1 MCVIGNSKTQLMRLL
16 MATFLM
22 VPLLSGA
29 AAEPTDSSSAG
40 ESAVA
45 DKAAADKAAADKVA
59 AEEQRKR
66 DLLNSHFSAGLFA
79 NINVGPKRRV
89 QSARL
94 VGATGQQVVR
104 IEEESKAQIGFLL
117 EAHSFIFGVDS
128 SSTARGWASGPF
140 VGVITSGSE
149 GLSDLVNF
157 SLRV

>member
-45 DKAAADKAAADKVA
+45 DKAAADKAAADKVAADKVAADKVAADKVA

-104 IEEESKAQIGFLL
+104 IEEESKAQIGFQKWPRMLRQ
-117 EAHSFIFGVDS
+117 IF
-128 SSTARGWASGPF
+128 
-140 VGVITSGSE
+140 
-149 GLSDLVNF
+149 
-157 SLRV
+157 

>member
-1 MCVIGNSKTQLMRLL
+1 MRLL

-149 GLSDLVNF
+149 GLSAGMLV
-157 SLRV
+157 